1 MPSRGD
7 AGFAGIAVRF
17 AGRERK
23 ATRGVRIVHLVIS
36 GEVAGGQSVALQLAR
51 AARARGDTVEFA
63 VPEPGPFVERL
74 RDEGFLGHP
83 IRLRRSFD
91 VLAARRLRRLLDRTT
106 ILHTHTLVA
115 GNVLGALAS
124 PGPVIRH
131 LHIENS
137 FRRATEPVLRRLD
150 NVTSRR
156 CARLI
161 AVSDDT
167 RRAYERQGYRAGSID
182 VVYNGIEL
190 DGASSAG
197 DVRAELGIPAGVPV
211 VGEIGRLCDV
221 KGQRELIQALTHLP
235 GVHLLLVGKDLER
248 GGAFQSELER
258 DAERLG
264 VRERVVFAGH
274 RDDARA
280 LLDELDLFVLPSWTE
295 GLPLVV
301 LEAMAHGRAVV
312 ATPVG
317 GTPELVE
324 DGETGVLVP
333 PRDPGTLAEAVGRL
347 LADPELR
354 RRMGEA
360 GRARVAER
368 FAPESMTRR
377 VLAIYDEVAA

>member
-1 MPSRGD
+1 MPTRGG
-7 AGFAGIAVRF
+7 AGSAGIAVGS

-23 ATRGVRIVHLVIS
+23 AARGVRIVHLVIS
-36 GEVAGGQSVALQLAR
+36 GEVAGGQAVALQLAH
-51 AARARGDTVEFA
+51 AARARGDTVEFV
-63 VPEPGPFVERL
+63 VPAPGPFGDWL
-74 RDEGFLGHP
+74 GQQGFRAHR
-83 IRLRRSFD
+83 IALRRTFD
-91 VLAARRLRRLLDRTT
+91 VLAARRVRRLLNRGT

-137 FRRATEPVLRRLD
+137 FRPATEPLLRRLD
-150 NVTSRR
+150 NATSRR

-167 RRAYERQGYRAGSID
+167 RRAYERQGYRPGSIE
-182 VVYNGIEL
+182 VIYNGIEP
-190 DGASSAG
+190 DGASPAG
-197 DVRAELGIPAGVPV
+197 GLRAQLGIPAGAPL
-211 VGEIGRLCDV
+211 VGEIGRLCAV
-221 KGQRELIQALTHLP
+221 KGQRELIQALPHLP
-235 GVHLLLVGKDLER
+235 DVRLVLVGKDLEQ
-248 GGAFQSELER
+248 GGAFQAELER

-295 GLPLVV
+295 GLPVVV

-317 GTPELVE
+317 GTPEVVE

-333 PRDPGTLAEAVGRL
+333 PRDPRTLADAVGRL
-347 LADPELR
+347 LADPDLR

-360 GRARVAER
+360 GRARVATR
-368 FAPESMTRR
+368 FSREAMTRR
-377 VLAIYDEVAA
+377 VLEIYDEVSG